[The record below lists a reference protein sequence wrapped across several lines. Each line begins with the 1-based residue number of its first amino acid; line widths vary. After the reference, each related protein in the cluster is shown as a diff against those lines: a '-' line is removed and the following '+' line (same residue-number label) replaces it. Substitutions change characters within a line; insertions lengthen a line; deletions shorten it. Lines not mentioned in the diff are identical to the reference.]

1 MSDALWTKDELLAAI
16 DGEIV
21 GSMPRAITGIS
32 IDTRTIAPGE
42 LFFAIK
48 GERTDGHD
56 YVDAAFAAGAGLA
69 VVGRDFRGDAAGPF
83 IRVDDT
89 LEALNALGRAGRNR
103 SRARIIA
110 VTGSVG
116 KTGTKEML
124 RLMLG
129 RLGRV
134 HASDKSYNNHWG
146 VPLSLARLPRDADY
160 AVFEIGMNH
169 SGEIVPLTRMVRPH
183 ATIITTVAPVHM
195 AFFRDVE
202 EIAEA
207 KAEIFQGLEPGG
219 TAVLNRDNIYYLLLA
234 ERARQ
239 NGAGRIVGFSKA
251 PDSDAEARLV
261 TLQAGAAG
269 SSIEASIM
277 GETVRYRLGAPGE
290 HLAANSVAALA
301 GVKALGGDLAQA
313 AAALGEFGA
322 PQGRGAQTEHPL
334 PGGGSIRL
342 IDESYNAN
350 PASMAAAFGVLAAVA
365 EGRKVAVLGDML
377 ELGETSADLHRKLAE
392 PLAAR
397 GIDLVFTCGPDMRAL
412 HEALPEARRGAWA
425 PDSARLT
432 SLLVETLKPGDTIMI
447 KGSLGSRMGLL
458 VEVLKER
465 FPPLAGESG
474 NAAE

>member
-16 DGEIV
+16 DGEVV
-21 GSMPRAITGIS
+21 GALPRAITGIS
-32 IDTRTIAPGE
+32 IDTRTLSAGE

-56 YVDAAFAAGAGLA
+56 YVEQAFAAGAGLA
-69 VVGRDFRGDAAGPF
+69 IVGRAFRGDAAGPF
-83 IRVDDT
+83 IRVEDT

-103 SRARIIA
+103 SQARIIA

-169 SGEIVPLTRMVRPH
+169 SGEIVPLTKMVRPH
-183 ATIITTVAPVHM
+183 VAIITTVAPVHM

-219 TAVLNRDNIYYLLLA
+219 TAILNRDNIYYLLLA

-239 NGAGRIVGFSKA
+239 NGAGLIVGFSKA

-261 TLQAGAAG
+261 TLEAGAVG
-269 SSIEASIM
+269 SAIEASIL

-290 HLAANSVAALA
+290 HLAANSLAALA
-301 GVKALGGDLAQA
+301 GVKALGGDIAAA
-313 AAALGEFGA
+313 AAALAEFGA
-322 PQGRGAQTEHPL
+322 PQGRGAQTVHQL
-334 PGGGSIRL
+334 PGGNIRL

-350 PASMAAAFGVLAAVA
+350 PASMVAAFGVLAAVG
-365 EGRKVAVLGDML
+365 EGRKIAVLGDML
-377 ELGETSADLHRKLAE
+377 ELGATSPELHRKLAE
-392 PLAAR
+392 PIAKK

-425 PDSARLT
+425 PDSAG
-432 SLLVETLKPGDTIMI
+432 LKPALIEALRAGDTIMV

-465 FPPLAGESG
+465 FPPLAGETR